1 MFKIGVLGM
10 SRWCHYSNFTLGRKK
25 CSNKKLRTS
34 TLVNDATTAINC
46 FASALSNV
54 HDVKTSNLN
63 IYLIPNVF
71 LTIMFFPLCVFTWK
85 WFAAET
91 CTPRNLQD
99 FEKIHGAD
107 YCLTTLKNFWQNF
120 LSIFICNFSKSYL
133 NNYFAMKFL

>member
-1 MFKIGVLGM
+1 MICIMFKIGVLGM

-71 LTIMFFPLCVFTWK
+71 LTIMFFPLCVFT
-85 WFAAET
+85 
-91 CTPRNLQD
+91 
-99 FEKIHGAD
+99 
-107 YCLTTLKNFWQNF
+107 
-120 LSIFICNFSKSYL
+120 
-133 NNYFAMKFL
+133 